1 MSGNASAMV
10 STRGKITPPSTSS
23 GKKPAFGDLDDNQ
36 DYFSYKDYSS
46 EVKAEPK
53 GDDMSKIATEAVNAV
68 QCMSWTEPLKA
79 CAQNSKAYVELKA
92 REGNLTLPNR
102 KHKCQLGLT
111 YLLSPKDSNS
121 MLPQDQDVYYS
132 ETTTFHTF
140 FNTNNTWIIREK
152 WNSVQKKGATENG
165 ILDWNV
171 FTPHVDQRLTL
182 TKLKTNRGR
191 K

>member
-10 STRGKITPPSTSS
+10 VSTRGKITPLSTSS
-23 GKKPAFGDLDDNQ
+23 GKKPAFGDLDENQ
-36 DYFSYKDYSS
+36 DYFSYEEYSS

-53 GDDMSKIATEAVNAV
+53 GDDMSKIATEAATAV
-68 QCMSWTEPLKA
+68 HELDRAITSMC
-79 CAQNSKAYVELKA
+79 SKFKSYVELKA